1 MPSGKLIVITGP
13 SGVGKGTI
21 VRSLTQEHPQLHLSV
36 SATTRKPRPG
46 EIDGRDYYFLSR
58 EEFESAIA
66 DGEFLEWAEYAG
78 NYYGTPKTK
87 VKELIDSGKWV
98 LLEIELIGA
107 RIISEIFP
115 DVLRIFL
122 LPPSM
127 AELEARLRKRGQDP
141 DAAIEKRLLRAKEEI
156 ACSKEFAIAIVNEDL
171 KTAIND
177 VTKVIFD
184 QQHWEGKRI
193 NKE

>member
-21 VRSLTQEHPQLHLSV
+21 VRSLVQEYSQLHLSV

-46 EIDGRDYYFLSR
+46 EVDSRDYYFLSR

-87 VKELIDSGKWV
+87 VQDLIDSGKLV
-98 LLEIELIGA
+98 LLEIELVGA

-115 DVLRIFL
+115 DALRIFL
-122 LPPSM
+122 LPPSIE
-127 AELEARLRKRGQDP
+127 ELEARIRKRGKDSES
-141 DAAIEKRLLRAKEEI
+141 DIEKRLLRAKEEI
-156 ACSKEFAIAIVNEDL
+156 AASKEFDIRIVNEDL
-171 KTAIND
+171 VTAIQD
-177 VTKVIFD
+177 VTQVIFE
-184 QQHWEGKRI
+184 QQK
-193 NKE
+193 

>member
-21 VRSLTQEHPQLHLSV
+21 VRSLIQDHSQLHLSV

-46 EIDGRDYYFLSR
+46 EVDGRDYYFLGR

-87 VKELIDSGKWV
+87 VKELIDSGKLV

-107 RIISEIFP
+107 RIISGIFP
-115 DVLRIFL
+115 DALRIFL
-122 LPPSM
+122 LPPSI
-127 AELEARLRKRGQDP
+127 AELEARIRKRGQDP
-141 DAAIEKRLLRAKEEI
+141 ESAIEKRLLRAKEEI
-156 ACSKEFAIAIVNEDL
+156 AASKEFDIRIVNEDL
-171 KTAIND
+171 ATAISD

-184 QQHWEGKRI
+184 KLQ
-193 NKE
+193 

>member
-21 VRSLTQEHPQLHLSV
+21 VKSLIKEHSQLHLSV

-46 EIDGRDYYFLSR
+46 EVDGRDYYFLSR

-87 VKELIDSGKWV
+87 VQELIDSGKLV
-98 LLEIELIGA
+98 ILEIELVGA
-107 RIISEIFP
+107 RIISGIFP
-115 DVLRIFL
+115 DALRIFL
-122 LPPSM
+122 LPPSIE
-127 AELEARLRKRGQDP
+127 ELEARIRQRGKDP
-141 DAAIEKRLLRAKEEI
+141 ESAIEKRLLRAQEEI
-156 ACSKEFAIAIVNEDL
+156 AASKEFDIRIINEDL
-171 KTAIND
+171 ATAIND
-177 VTKVIFD
+177 VTKVIFEERE
-184 QQHWEGKRI
+184 EGTGNR
-193 NKE
+193 E

>member
-21 VRSLTQEHPQLHLSV
+21 VNSLIQKHSQLNLSV

-46 EIDGRDYYFLSR
+46 EVDGRDYYFLSR

-66 DGEFLEWAEYAG
+66 NDEFLEWAEYAG

-87 VKELIDSGKWV
+87 VQELIDAGKLV
-98 LLEIELIGA
+98 LLEIELVGA

-115 DVLRIFL
+115 DAMRIFI
-122 LPPSM
+122 LPPSIE
-127 AELEARLRKRGQDP
+127 ELAARLRKRGKDP
-141 DAAIEKRLLRAKEEI
+141 ESAIEKRLLRAKEEI
-156 ACSKEFAIAIVNEDL
+156 AASQEFEIRIVNEDL
-171 KTAIND
+171 TTAIQD
-177 VTKVIFD
+177 VTKVIF
-184 QQHWEGKRI
+184 ER
-193 NKE
+193 